1 MDGWWA
7 VSAYWSWGGPSDSR
21 QPLLTARPD
30 RPTDDPPTAPATR
43 RAIQPGGTLSTPT
56 TRAVASALGGA
67 RVLAGLGEF
76 VPLGL
81 YISDMDGPRLQHRST
96 TDRAADEREEARTGL
111 RDRALMG
118 DEN

>member
-76 VPLGL
+76 VPSVCTSVIWMGRA
-81 YISDMDGPRLQHRST
+81 SN
-96 TDRAADEREEARTGL
+96 TDRPPTVPRTSG
-111 RDRALMG
+111 RKP
-118 DEN
+118 EPV